1 MDADGA
7 AVQGIV
13 DFTDP
18 ADRLETTATLVVNF
32 DNLNFE
38 HYGPYATH
46 VVLDGNEMHR
56 MPFEVSQPPAKG

>member
-32 DNLNFE
+32 DNLTFD
-38 HYGPYATH
+38 HYGPYSAH
-46 VVLDGNEMHR
+46 VLLDGNEMHR
-56 MPFEVSQPPAKG
+56 MPFEVSQPRAKG